1 MGGFLRPELVWRE
14 AHGVGLAC
22 AAGLLALTLPLVSLA
37 AYEGM
42 GTTQLVV
49 TVVGVLFLL
58 YLLVMLILY
67 ARRLW
72 AGTGGYSVVCAVVF
86 VITVLLRIYYV
97 IMTKYTFLQHD
108 SWGLDATAGHVVYI
122 FRLAD
127 NGLRLLDVDPTSLW
141 SFYNPPLSYY
151 LGAAWVCAGRAFGL
165 ADAEAAESLQW
176 LSLAY
181 SVGATYVG
189 YLVLRQARLEG
200 RRLALGFCAWALVPF
215 FVPLSGN
222 VSYDGLLTL
231 LSLAT
236 LLLLMRWY
244 EDPTLARALRAGVCL
259 GLALMTKTTAILL
272 LLPALTSLI
281 LRLVSARGSYRI
293 DIHGT
298 IDQVVA
304 ALVPAAVFG
313 GWWHV
318 YAYLRFGMPFG
329 YLQKVDP
336 ASPMNRSA
344 YSLAQRLLPWW
355 SGGFDPFL
363 HLMSEYS
370 IPLIALKGATF
381 DEFAPDEPH
390 LVCVGMVLLLIGAL
404 LTIAVFVG
412 ILRAMINLR
421 SKTFGV
427 KAGTIFMS
435 VVFFS
440 YVLGLVY
447 LSLSEPFSCSSNFR
461 YIVPVA
467 LPAAYFLAQLDRK
480 DGGRKAV
487 WSLLGAS
494 LVLQVVFWVSAG
506 AYGLLGV

>member
-22 AAGLLALTLPLVSLA
+22 AAGLLALTLPLISLA

-86 VITVLLRIYYV
+86 VITLLLRIYYV

-108 SWGLDATAGHVVYI
+108 SWGLDATAGHVAYV

-165 ADAEAAESLQW
+165 ADAQAAESLQW

-200 RRLALGFCAWALVPF
+200 RALALGFCAWALVPF

-231 LSLAT
+231 LSLVT

-259 GLALMTKTTAILL
+259 GLALMTKTTAALL
-272 LLPALTSLI
+272 LLPALVTFI
-281 LRLVSARGSYRI
+281 LRLVRREGRPSAARLAL
-293 DIHGT
+293 
-298 IDQVVA
+298 QVA
-304 ALVPAAVFG
+304 AVLVPAAVLG

-318 YAYLRFGMPFG
+318 YAHLRFGMPFG
-329 YLQKVDP
+329 YFQKVDP
-336 ASPMNRSA
+336 TDAMNRSGFG
-344 YSLAQRLLPWW
+344 LAQRLLPWW

-363 HLMSEYS
+363 HLASDYS
-370 IPLIALKGATF
+370 IPLIALKSATF
-381 DEFAPDEPH
+381 DEFVPDNP
-390 LVCVGMVLLLIGAL
+390 LLGFVGMLLLLIGAL

-412 ILRAMINLR
+412 ISRAAINLR

-427 KAGTIFMS
+427 KAGTIFMG
-435 VVFFS
+435 VVLLS

-447 LSLSEPFSCSSNFR
+447 FSLSEPFSCSSNFR

-467 LPAAYFLAQLDRK
+467 LPAAYFVAQLDRK
-480 DGGRKAV
+480 DGGRKAI

>member
-37 AYEGM
+37 AYDGM

-72 AGTGGYSVVCAVVF
+72 AGAGGYSVVCAVVF

-165 ADAEAAESLQW
+165 ADAQAAESLQW

-200 RRLALGFCAWALVPF
+200 RALALGFCAWALVPF

-231 LSLAT
+231 LSLVT

-390 LVCVGMVLLLIGAL
+390 LVCMGMVLLLIGAL

-412 ILRAMINLR
+412 ILRATINLR

-427 KAGTIFMS
+427 KAGTIFMG

-467 LPAAYFLAQLDRK
+467 LPAAYFLAQLDGK
-480 DGGRKAV
+480 DGGGKAV

>member
-22 AAGLLALTLPLVSLA
+22 AAGLLALTLPLISLA

-108 SWGLDATAGHVVYI
+108 SWTFDATAGHVAYV

-127 NGLRLLDVDPTSLW
+127 NGLRPLDVDPASLW

-165 ADAEAAESLQW
+165 ADAQAAESLQW

-200 RRLALGFCAWALVPF
+200 RALALGFCAWALVPF
-215 FVPLSGN
+215 FVPLSG
-222 VSYDGLLTL
+222 SIGPDGLLTL

-259 GLALMTKTTAILL
+259 GLALMTKTTAALL
-272 LLPALTSLI
+272 LLPALASLI

-304 ALVPAAVFG
+304 ALVPAAVLG

-318 YAYLRFGMPFG
+318 YAHLRFGMPFG
-329 YLQKVDP
+329 YFQKVDP
-336 ASPMNRSA
+336 TDAMNRSGFG
-344 YSLAQRLLPWW
+344 LAQRLLPWW

-363 HLMSEYS
+363 HLASDYS
-370 IPLIALKGATF
+370 IPLIALKSATF
-381 DEFAPDEPH
+381 DEFVPDNP
-390 LVCVGMVLLLIGAL
+390 LLGFVGMLLLLIGAL

-412 ILRAMINLR
+412 ISRAAINLR

-427 KAGTIFMS
+427 KAGTIFMG
-435 VVFFS
+435 VVLLS

-447 LSLSEPFSCSSNFR
+447 FSLSEPFSCSSNFR

-467 LPAAYFLAQLDRK
+467 LPAAYFVAQLDRK
-480 DGGRKAV
+480 DGGRKAI

-506 AYGLLGV
+506 TYGLLGG

>member
-1 MGGFLRPELVWRE
+1 MGGFLRPALVRRE
-14 AHGVGLAC
+14 AQGVGLAC
-22 AAGLLALTLPLVSLA
+22 AAGLFALTLPPLSLA
-37 AYEGM
+37 AHEGM
-42 GTTQLVV
+42 GSTQMVV
-49 TVVGVLFLL
+49 TVVGALFLL
-58 YLLVMLILY
+58 YLLAMLTLY

-72 AGTGGYSVVCAVVF
+72 GGTGGYSMVCAAVF

-97 IMTKYTFLQHD
+97 IMARYTFLQHD
-108 SWGLDATAGHVVYI
+108 TWAFDAPAGHMAYI

-127 NGLRLLDVDPTSLW
+127 NGLRLLDVDPVSLW

-151 LGAAWVCAGRAFGL
+151 LGAAWVCAGRLLGL

-200 RRLALGFCAWALVPF
+200 RALALGFCAWALVPF
-215 FVPLSGN
+215 FVPLSG
-222 VSYDGLLTL
+222 SISPDGLLTL

-236 LLLLMRWY
+236 LLMLMRWY
-244 EDPTLARALRAGVCL
+244 EDPTLGRALRAGVCL
-259 GLALMTKTTAILL
+259 GLALMTKTTAVLL
-272 LLPALTSLI
+272 LLPTLASLI

-304 ALVPAAVFG
+304 ALVPAAVLG

-318 YAYLRFGMPFG
+318 YAHLRFGMPFG
-329 YLQKVDP
+329 YFQKVDP
-336 ASPMNRSA
+336 ADAMNRSA

-355 SGGFDPFL
+355 NGGFDPFL
-363 HLMSEYS
+363 HLASDYS
-370 IPLIALKGATF
+370 IPLIALKSATF
-381 DEFAPDEPH
+381 DEFAPSSP
-390 LVCVGMVLLLIGAL
+390 LLGYVGMALLLIGAL
-404 LTIAVFVG
+404 LAIAVLVG
-412 ILRAMINLR
+412 ISRAMARLR

-427 KAGTIFMS
+427 KAGAIFMG
-435 VVFFS
+435 VAFFS
-440 YVLGLVY
+440 YVLGFVY
-447 LSLSEPFSCSSNFR
+447 FSLSEPFSCSSNFR

-467 LPAAYFLAQLDRK
+467 LPAAYFVAQLDGR
-480 DGGRKAV
+480 DEGRKFV

-494 LVLQVVFWVSAG
+494 LVLQVAFWVGAG
-506 AYGLLGV
+506 SYGLLGG

>member
-37 AYEGM
+37 AYEGT

-108 SWGLDATAGHVVYI
+108 SWGLDAMAGHVVYI

-151 LGAAWVCAGRAFGL
+151 LGAAWVCAGRALGL
-165 ADAEAAESLQW
+165 ADAQAAESLQW

-200 RRLALGFCAWALVPF
+200 RALALGFCAWALVPF

-231 LSLAT
+231 LSLVT

-259 GLALMTKTTAILL
+259 GLALMTKTTAALL
-272 LLPALTSLI
+272 LLPALVTFI
-281 LRLVSARGSYRI
+281 LRLVRREGRPSAARLAL
-293 DIHGT
+293 
-298 IDQVVA
+298 QVA
-304 ALVPAAVFG
+304 AVLVPAAVLG

-329 YLQKVDP
+329 YFQKVDP
-336 ASPMNRSA
+336 TDPMNCSA
-344 YSLAQRLLPWW
+344 YSLAQRLLPSWE
-355 SGGFDPFL
+355 GDFAPFYYVDVAGD
-363 HLMSEYS
+363 YS
-370 IPLIALKGATF
+370 IPVILLKTATF
-381 DEFAPDEPH
+381 DLVGKVVPKGPLFAIGTVLDALGAA
-390 LVCVGMVLLLIGAL
+390 LVLGAVCGLVFCLSDLRSHSHEQVLPIAL
-404 LTIAVFVG
+404 MASVLVAYAIG
-412 ILRAMINLR
+412 ILQL
-421 SKTFGV
+421 S
-427 KAGTIFMS
+427 
-435 VVFFS
+435 FS
-440 YVLGLVY
+440 Q
-447 LSLSEPFSCSSNFR
+447 PFSCSSNFR

-467 LPAAYFLAQLDRK
+467 L
-480 DGGRKAV
+480 
-487 WSLLGAS
+487 
-494 LVLQVVFWVSAG
+494 AG
-506 AYGLLGV
+506 AFFLSRLGHRRLAGRACWVCLADYAVAQVAFWAGMGLTFG

>member
-22 AAGLLALTLPLVSLA
+22 VAGLLALTLPLISLA

-49 TVVGVLFLL
+49 TVVGALFLL

-72 AGTGGYSVVCAVVF
+72 AGAGGYSVICAVVF
-86 VITVLLRIYYV
+86 VIMVLLRIYYV
-97 IMTKYTFLQHD
+97 IISRYTFLQHD
-108 SWGLDATAGHVVYI
+108 SWGFDATAGHVAYI

-127 NGLRLLDVDPTSLW
+127 NGLRPLDVDPTSLW

-151 LGAAWVCAGRAFGL
+151 IGAAWVCAGRIFGL
-165 ADAEAAESLQW
+165 ADAQAAESLQW

-215 FVPLSGN
+215 FVPLSG
-222 VSYDGLLTL
+222 SIGPDGLLTL

-259 GLALMTKTTAILL
+259 GLALMTKTTAALL
-272 LLPALTSLI
+272 LLPALASLI

-304 ALVPAAVFG
+304 ALVPAAVLG

-318 YAYLRFGMPFG
+318 YAHLRFGMPFG
-329 YLQKVDP
+329 YFQKVDP
-336 ASPMNRSA
+336 TDAMNRSGFG
-344 YSLAQRLLPWW
+344 LAQRLLPWW

-363 HLMSEYS
+363 HLASDYS
-370 IPLIALKGATF
+370 IPLIALKSATF
-381 DEFAPDEPH
+381 DEFVPDKP
-390 LVCVGMVLLLIGAL
+390 LLGFVGMLLLLIGAL

-412 ILRAMINLR
+412 ISRAAINLR

-427 KAGTIFMS
+427 KAGTIFMG
-435 VVFFS
+435 VVLLS

-447 LSLSEPFSCSSNFR
+447 FSLSEPFSCSSNFR

-467 LPAAYFLAQLDRK
+467 LPAAYFVAQLDRK

-506 AYGLLGV
+506 TYGLLGG

>member
-22 AAGLLALTLPLVSLA
+22 VAGLLVLILPLVSLA

-58 YLLVMLILY
+58 YLLVMLVLY

-72 AGTGGYSVVCAVVF
+72 AGAGGYSVICAVVF
-86 VITVLLRIYYV
+86 VIMVLLRIYYV
-97 IMTKYTFLQHD
+97 IISRYTFLQHD
-108 SWGLDATAGHVVYI
+108 SWGFDATAGHVAYI

-127 NGLRLLDVDPTSLW
+127 NGLRPLDVDPTSLW

-151 LGAAWVCAGRAFGL
+151 IGAAWVCAGRIFGL
-165 ADAEAAESLQW
+165 ADAQAAESLQW

-215 FVPLSGN
+215 FVPLSG
-222 VSYDGLLTL
+222 SIGPDGLLTL

-259 GLALMTKTTAILL
+259 GLALMTKTTAALL
-272 LLPALTSLI
+272 LLPALVTFI
-281 LRLVSARGSYRI
+281 LRLVRREGSPSAARI
-293 DIHGT
+293 AL
-298 IDQVVA
+298 QVA
-304 ALVPAAVFG
+304 AVLVPAAVLG

-318 YAYLRFGMPFG
+318 YAHLRFGMPFG
-329 YLQKVDP
+329 YFQKVDP
-336 ASPMNRSA
+336 TDAMNRSGFG
-344 YSLAQRLLPWW
+344 LAQRLLPWW

-363 HLMSEYS
+363 HLASDYS
-370 IPLIALKGATF
+370 IPLIALKSATF
-381 DEFAPDEPH
+381 DEFVPDKP
-390 LVCVGMVLLLIGAL
+390 LLGFVGMLLLLIGAL

-412 ILRAMINLR
+412 ISRAAINLR

-427 KAGTIFMS
+427 KAGTIFMG
-435 VVFFS
+435 VVLLS

-447 LSLSEPFSCSSNFR
+447 FSLSEPFSCSSNFR

-467 LPAAYFLAQLDRK
+467 LPAAYFVAQLDRK

-506 AYGLLGV
+506 TYGLLGG

>member
-22 AAGLLALTLPLVSLA
+22 VAGLLALILPLVSLA

-49 TVVGVLFLL
+49 TVVGALFLL
-58 YLLVMLILY
+58 YLLVMLVLY

-72 AGTGGYSVVCAVVF
+72 AGAGGYSVICAVVF
-86 VITVLLRIYYV
+86 VIMVLLRIYYV
-97 IMTKYTFLQHD
+97 IISRYTFLQHD
-108 SWGLDATAGHVVYI
+108 SWGFDATAGHVAYI

-127 NGLRLLDVDPTSLW
+127 NGLRPLDVDPTSLW

-151 LGAAWVCAGRAFGL
+151 IGAAWVCAGRIFGL
-165 ADAEAAESLQW
+165 ADAQAAESLQW

-215 FVPLSGN
+215 FVPLSG
-222 VSYDGLLTL
+222 SIGPDGLLTL

-259 GLALMTKTTAILL
+259 GLALMTKTTAALL
-272 LLPALTSLI
+272 LLPALASLI

-304 ALVPAAVFG
+304 ALVPAAVLG

-318 YAYLRFGMPFG
+318 YAHLRFGMPFG
-329 YLQKVDP
+329 YFQKVDP
-336 ASPMNRSA
+336 TDAMNRSGFG
-344 YSLAQRLLPWW
+344 LAQRLLPWW

-363 HLMSEYS
+363 HLASDYS
-370 IPLIALKGATF
+370 IPLIALKSATF
-381 DEFAPDEPH
+381 DEFVPDKP
-390 LVCVGMVLLLIGAL
+390 LLGFVGMLLLLIGAL

-412 ILRAMINLR
+412 ISRAAINLR

-427 KAGTIFMS
+427 KAGTIFMG
-435 VVFFS
+435 VVLLS

-447 LSLSEPFSCSSNFR
+447 FSLSEPFSCSSNFR

-467 LPAAYFLAQLDRK
+467 LPAAYFVAQLDRK

-506 AYGLLGV
+506 TYGLLGG

>member
-1 MGGFLRPELVWRE
+1 MAAKARHARPTWPAGGS
-14 AHGVGLAC
+14 
-22 AAGLLALTLPLVSLA
+22 GLLAWAQVGIVVLALGGLVCLSWARGVADLVPAIVCSLA
-37 AYEGM
+37 
-42 GTTQLVV
+42 LVV
-49 TVVGVLFLL
+49 ATCVPD
-58 YLLVMLILY
+58 
-67 ARRLW
+67 RLW
-72 AGTGGYSVVCAVVF
+72 AAAGRYSRICAIAFCV
-86 VITVLLRIYYV
+86 TVLLRLYFV
-97 IMTKYTFLQHD
+97 VATPYTYMQHD
-108 SWGLDATAGHVVYI
+108 TWTFDATAGHVAYV

-165 ADAEAAESLQW
+165 ADAQAAESLQW

-200 RRLALGFCAWALVPF
+200 RALALGFCAWALVPF

-231 LSLAT
+231 LSLMT

-259 GLALMTKTTAILL
+259 GLALMTKTTAALL

-336 ASPMNRSA
+336 TDPMNCST
-344 YSLAQRLLPWW
+344 YSLAQRLLPSWE
-355 SGGFDPFL
+355 GDFTPFYYVDVAGD
-363 HLMSEYS
+363 YS
-370 IPLIALKGATF
+370 IPVILLKTATF
-381 DEFAPDEPH
+381 DLVGKVVPKGPLFAIGTVLDALGAA
-390 LVCVGMVLLLIGAL
+390 LVLGAVCGLVFCLSDLRSHSHEQALPIALMASVLVAYAI
-404 LTIAVFVG
+404 G
-412 ILRAMINLR
+412 ILQL
-421 SKTFGV
+421 S
-427 KAGTIFMS
+427 
-435 VVFFS
+435 FS
-440 YVLGLVY
+440 Q
-447 LSLSEPFSCSSNFR
+447 PFSCSSNFR

-467 LPAAYFLAQLDRK
+467 LAGAFFLSRLGHRRLAGRACWVCLAAYAVAQV
-480 DGGRKAV
+480 A
-487 WSLLGAS
+487 
-494 LVLQVVFWVSAG
+494 FWAG
-506 AYGLLGV
+506 MGLTFG

>member
-108 SWGLDATAGHVVYI
+108 SWGFDATAGHVAYI
-122 FRLAD
+122 FQLAD
-127 NGLRLLDVDPTSLW
+127 NGLRPLDVDPTSLW

-215 FVPLSGN
+215 FVPLSG
-222 VSYDGLLTL
+222 SIGPDGLLTL

-259 GLALMTKTTAILL
+259 GLALMTKTTAALL
-272 LLPALTSLI
+272 LLPALASLI

-304 ALVPAAVFG
+304 ALVPAAVLG

-318 YAYLRFGMPFG
+318 YAHLRFGMPFG
-329 YLQKVDP
+329 YFQKVDP
-336 ASPMNRSA
+336 TDAMNRSGFG
-344 YSLAQRLLPWW
+344 LAQRLLPWW

-363 HLMSEYS
+363 HLASDYS
-370 IPLIALKGATF
+370 IPLIALKSATF
-381 DEFAPDEPH
+381 DEFVPDNP
-390 LVCVGMVLLLIGAL
+390 LLGFVGMLLLLIGAL

-412 ILRAMINLR
+412 ISRAAINLR

-427 KAGTIFMS
+427 KAGTIFMG
-435 VVFFS
+435 VVLLS

-447 LSLSEPFSCSSNFR
+447 FSLSEPFSCSSNFR

-467 LPAAYFLAQLDRK
+467 LPAAYFVAQLDRK
-480 DGGRKAV
+480 DGGRKAI

-506 AYGLLGV
+506 TYGLLGG

>member
-165 ADAEAAESLQW
+165 ADAQAAESLQW

-215 FVPLSGN
+215 FVPLSG
-222 VSYDGLLTL
+222 SIGPDGLLTL

-259 GLALMTKTTAILL
+259 GLALMTKTTAALL
-272 LLPALTSLI
+272 LLPALASLI

-304 ALVPAAVFG
+304 ALVPAAVLG

-318 YAYLRFGMPFG
+318 YAHLRFGMPFG
-329 YLQKVDP
+329 YFQKVDP
-336 ASPMNRSA
+336 TDAMNRSGFG
-344 YSLAQRLLPWW
+344 LAQRLLPWW

-363 HLMSEYS
+363 HLASDYS
-370 IPLIALKGATF
+370 IPLIALKSATF
-381 DEFAPDEPH
+381 DEFVPDKP
-390 LVCVGMVLLLIGAL
+390 LLGFVGMLLLLIGAL

-412 ILRAMINLR
+412 ISRAAINLR

-427 KAGTIFMS
+427 KAGTIFMG
-435 VVFFS
+435 VVLLS

-447 LSLSEPFSCSSNFR
+447 FSLSEPFSCSSNFR

-467 LPAAYFLAQLDRK
+467 LPAAYFVAQLDRK

-506 AYGLLGV
+506 TYGLLGG

>member
-22 AAGLLALTLPLVSLA
+22 AAGLLALTLPLISLA

-49 TVVGVLFLL
+49 TVVGALFLL
-58 YLLVMLILY
+58 YLLVMLVLY

-72 AGTGGYSVVCAVVF
+72 AGAGGYSLVCAVVF
-86 VITVLLRIYYV
+86 VIMVLLRIYYI
-97 IMTKYTFLQHD
+97 IMTRYTFLQHD
-108 SWGLDATAGHVVYI
+108 SWGFDATAGHVAYI
-122 FRLAD
+122 FQLAD
-127 NGLRLLDVDPTSLW
+127 NGLRPLDVDPTSLW

-189 YLVLRQARLEG
+189 YLVLRQAHLEG

-215 FVPLSGN
+215 FVPLSG
-222 VSYDGLLTL
+222 SIGPDGLLTL
-231 LSLAT
+231 LSLVT

-259 GLALMTKTTAILL
+259 GLALMTKTTAALL
-272 LLPALTSLI
+272 LLPALASLI

-304 ALVPAAVFG
+304 ALVPAAVLG
-313 GWWHV
+313 GWWHI
-318 YAYLRFGMPFG
+318 YAHLRFGMPFG
-329 YLQKVDP
+329 YFQKVDP
-336 ASPMNRSA
+336 TDAMNRSGFG
-344 YSLAQRLLPWW
+344 LAQRLLPWW

-363 HLMSEYS
+363 HLASDYS
-370 IPLIALKGATF
+370 IPLIALKSATF
-381 DEFAPDEPH
+381 DEFVPDKP
-390 LVCVGMVLLLIGAL
+390 LLGFVGMLLLLIGAL

-412 ILRAMINLR
+412 ISRAAINLR

-427 KAGTIFMS
+427 KAGTIFMG
-435 VVFFS
+435 VVLLS

-447 LSLSEPFSCSSNFR
+447 FSLSEPFSCSSNFR

-467 LPAAYFLAQLDRK
+467 LPAAYFVAQLDRK
-480 DGGRKAV
+480 DGGRKAI

-506 AYGLLGV
+506 TYGLLGG

>member
-108 SWGLDATAGHVVYI
+108 SWGLDAMAGHVVYI

-165 ADAEAAESLQW
+165 ADAQAAESLQW

-200 RRLALGFCAWALVPF
+200 RALALGFCAWALVPF

-231 LSLAT
+231 LSLVT

-259 GLALMTKTTAILL
+259 GLALMTKTTAALL
-272 LLPALTSLI
+272 LLPALVTFI
-281 LRLVSARGSYRI
+281 LRLVRREGRPSAARLAL
-293 DIHGT
+293 
-298 IDQVVA
+298 QVA
-304 ALVPAAVFG
+304 AVLVPAAVLG

-329 YLQKVDP
+329 YFQKVDP
-336 ASPMNRSA
+336 TDPMNCSA
-344 YSLAQRLLPWW
+344 YSLAQRLLPSWE
-355 SGGFDPFL
+355 GDFAPFYYVDVAGD
-363 HLMSEYS
+363 YS
-370 IPLIALKGATF
+370 IPVILLKTATF
-381 DEFAPDEPH
+381 DLVGKVVPKGPLFAIGTVLDALGAA
-390 LVCVGMVLLLIGAL
+390 LVLGAVCGLVFCLSDLRSHSHEQVLPIAL
-404 LTIAVFVG
+404 MASVLVAYAIG
-412 ILRAMINLR
+412 ILQL
-421 SKTFGV
+421 S
-427 KAGTIFMS
+427 
-435 VVFFS
+435 FS
-440 YVLGLVY
+440 Q
-447 LSLSEPFSCSSNFR
+447 PFSCSSNFR

-467 LPAAYFLAQLDRK
+467 LAGAFFLSRLGHRRLAGRACWVCLAAYAVAQV
-480 DGGRKAV
+480 A
-487 WSLLGAS
+487 
-494 LVLQVVFWVSAG
+494 FWAG
-506 AYGLLGV
+506 MGLTFG